1 MDGRSTGNYE
11 KQVYFARDLF
21 LRYDQDEM
29 IRKFDLTSDGQF
41 LYVELLHQSCRIS
54 RSTGVVERLELDGMW
69 TPCENYELVMT
80 IYDVL
85 CCSAAKPEL
94 SGEWGP
100 LYSLQATMSSP
111 SPDKL
116 FAGFAEKFNGR
127 TEALAQAC
135 LALGG
140 EPQPVPK
147 SADVCS
153 KIPILP
159 FFPVIFQFWEGD
171 EEFAP
176 KIMILWDRKA
186 LDFMH
191 FETLYYVIGLLLQRL
206 VKLCDTQ

>member
-1 MDGRSTGNYE
+1 MAGRSTGNYE
-11 KQVYFARDLF
+11 KQVYLARDLF
-21 LRYDQDEM
+21 LKYNQDEM
-29 IRKFDLTSDGQF
+29 IRKFDLVSDDQF
-41 LYVELLHQSCRIS
+41 LYIELLQQSCRIS
-54 RSTGVVERLELDGMW
+54 RNTGVVEQSDLDGIW
-69 TPCENYELVMT
+69 IPCENYELVMT

-100 LYSLQATMSSP
+100 LYGLQATMSSP
-111 SPDKL
+111 SPDKI
-116 FAGFAEKFNGR
+116 FAGYAETFNGQ
-127 TEALAQAC
+127 TEALARAC

-140 EPQPVPK
+140 EMQSVPK
-147 SADVCS
+147 SADICS
-153 KIPILP
+153 KIPVFP

-191 FETLYYVIGLLLQRL
+191 FET
-206 VKLCDTQ
+206 

>member
-41 LYVELLHQSCRIS
+41 LYVELLHQSCRVS
-54 RSTGVVERLELDGMW
+54 RSTGIVERLELDGMW

-85 CCSAAKPEL
+85 CRSAVKPEL

-116 FAGFAEKFNGR
+116 FAGYAEKFNGR

-176 KIMILWDRKA
+176 KIMILWDRM
-186 LDFMH
+186 DSFYM
-191 FETLYYVIGLLLQRL
+191 
-206 VKLCDTQ
+206 

>member
-1 MDGRSTGNYE
+1 MPERSTGNYE
-11 KQVYFARDLF
+11 KQVYLARDLF
-21 LRYDQDEM
+21 LKYDQDEM
-29 IRKFDLTSDGQF
+29 IRKFDLDSDVQF
-41 LYVELLHQSCRIS
+41 LYVELLHQPCRIS
-54 RSTGVVERLELDGMW
+54 RSTGTVEQQ
-69 TPCENYELVMT
+69 CEGAWQLCANYELVMT

-100 LYSLQATMSSP
+100 LYGLQATMSNP
-111 SPDKL
+111 SPDKI
-116 FAGFAEKFNGR
+116 FTGYAETFNGK
-127 TEALAQAC
+127 TEALTRAC
-135 LALGG
+135 RMLGG
-140 EPQPVPK
+140 EMQSVPK

-191 FETLYYVIGLLLQRL
+191 FETLYYVAGLLLQRL
-206 VKLCDTQ
+206 AEFCDKN